1 MKPEILDALNYFQL
15 ATQASAIFIRLPKE
29 IAYLVKN
36 SGGVSYGTIP
46 PELLDNKIE
55 SLGDCRVEIIA
66 QRGNDGEYV
75 LPDINLLE
83 HEREID
89 Y

>member
-29 IAYLVKN
+29 IAYLVQN
-36 SGGVSYGTIP
+36 SGEISYGIIP
-46 PELLDNKIE
+46 PELLEDTIK
-55 SLGDCRVEIIA
+55 SLGECRIEIIA
-66 QRGNDGEYV
+66 QRGGNGEYV